1 MSGTRDGAW
10 SGALAVVAGALCY
23 TGTLSDARQHH
34 HVATQVVRA
43 WAGAFELADARGR
56 SAVTSAAVIPSGHD
70 HSIRILE
77 PTSGVLAFLDPSA
90 FSRTGTDSDDV
101 ADWVR
106 AGDELPCWASPL
118 PPGRLLDELLTAPPS
133 GYCRPTA
140 DIWHPSVLA
149 AVELIPRLL
158 PGTVRLTD
166 VAKDV
171 ALSPGR
177 LGRLFNEQVGQSFPT
192 YVRWARLRSAV
203 EAVRD
208 GASLT
213 DAAHAA
219 GFTDSAHANRVCHE
233 MFGLSPSAASRDL
246 VWA

>member
-1 MSGTRDGAW
+1 MSGNRDGTW
-10 SGALAVVAGALCY
+10 SGAVAVVAGALCY

-34 HVATQVVRA
+34 HVATQVVRTFT
-43 WAGAFELADARGR
+43 GAFELSDAHGR
-56 SAVTSAAVIPSGHD
+56 RVVTSAAVIPSGHD
-70 HSIRILE
+70 HGIRILE
-77 PTSGVLAFLDPSA
+77 PTSGILAFLDPSM
-90 FSRTGTDSDDV
+90 FSRIATDSDDV
-101 ADWVR
+101 ATWVA
-106 AGDELPCWASPL
+106 AGHQLPCWTSPL
-118 PPGRLLDELLTAPPS
+118 PPEQLLGQLIATPPT
-133 GYCRPTA
+133 GYTRPTA

-158 PGTVRLTD
+158 PGQVRLTD
-166 VAKDV
+166 VARQV
-171 ALSPGR
+171 ALSPSR
-177 LGRLFNEQVGQSFPT
+177 LGRLFNDQVGQSFPT
-192 YVRWARLRSAV
+192 YVRWARLRCAV

>member
-1 MSGTRDGAW
+1 MVGNQDGAW
-10 SGALAVVAGALCY
+10 SGALAVVAGVLCY

-34 HVATQVVRA
+34 HVATQVVRS
-43 WAGAFELADARGR
+43 WAGAFELSDGRGR
-56 SAVTSAAVIPSGHD
+56 RAVTSAAVIPSGRD

-77 PTSGVLAFLDPSA
+77 PTSGVLVFLDPSA
-90 FSRTGTDSDDV
+90 FSRVGIDSDDV

-106 AGDELPCWASPL
+106 AGDELPCWTSPL
-118 PPGRLLDELLTAPPS
+118 PPEMLLGELLAAPPS
-133 GYCRPTA
+133 GYARPSA
-140 DIWHPSVLA
+140 DLWHPSVLA

-158 PGTVRLTD
+158 PGTVRLGD
-166 VAKDV
+166 VAKEV
-171 ALSPGR
+171 GLSPGR
-177 LGRLFNEQVGQSFPT
+177 LGRLFNDQVGQSFPT
-192 YVRWARLRSAV
+192 YVRWARLRCAV
-203 EAVRD
+203 EALRD

>member
-1 MSGTRDGAW
+1 MGADRDGAW

-23 TGTLSDARQHH
+23 TGTLSDARRHH

-43 WAGAFELADARGR
+43 WTGAFELADAGGR
-56 SAVTSAAVIPSGHD
+56 RAITSAAIIPSGQE

-77 PTSGVLAFLDPSA
+77 PASGVLVFLDPSV

-101 ADWVR
+101 TDWVR
-106 AGDELPCWASPL
+106 RGDELPCWTRPL
-118 PPGRLLDELLTAPPS
+118 PPETLLDQLVTAPPS

-140 DIWHPSVLA
+140 DSWHPSVLA

-158 PGTVRLTD
+158 PGTVRLGD
-166 VAKDV
+166 VAKHV
-171 ALSPGR
+171 GLPAGR
-177 LGRLFNEQVGQSFPT
+177 LGRLFNDQVGQTFPT
-192 YVRWARLRSAV
+192 YVRWARLRAAV

-213 DAAHAA
+213 EAAHAA